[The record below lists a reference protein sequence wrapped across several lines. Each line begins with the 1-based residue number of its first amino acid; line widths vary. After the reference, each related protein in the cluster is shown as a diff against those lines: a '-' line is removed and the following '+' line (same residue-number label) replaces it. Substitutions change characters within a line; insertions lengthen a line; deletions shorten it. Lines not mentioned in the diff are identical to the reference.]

1 MTSIINQQTQSN
13 QLIAN
18 LNEMCKALFNS
29 VDKNAFKYLDELAFL
44 DESKFKTGIELELIG
59 NNIYEG
65 IIGIAISIL
74 MGIALYYIVNYF
86 IRKIINEEIENPYTF
101 IIKSIIAGFL

>member
-29 VDKNAFKYLDELAFL
+29 VDKNVAIFFGRYL
-44 DESKFKTGIELELIG
+44 KK
-59 NNIYEG
+59 
-65 IIGIAISIL
+65 
-74 MGIALYYIVNYF
+74 
-86 IRKIINEEIENPYTF
+86 
-101 IIKSIIAGFL
+101 

>member
-74 MGIALYYIVNYF
+74 IGIALYYIVNY
-86 IRKIINEEIENPYTF
+86 YV
-101 IIKSIIAGFL
+101 L